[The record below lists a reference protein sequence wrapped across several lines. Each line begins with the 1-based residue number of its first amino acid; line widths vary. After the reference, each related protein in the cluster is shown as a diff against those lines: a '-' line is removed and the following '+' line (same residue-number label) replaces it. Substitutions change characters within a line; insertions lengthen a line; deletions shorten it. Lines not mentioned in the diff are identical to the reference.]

1 MISIN
6 VKIYLFCSPLKEPL
20 MSLRRLP
27 VYLLLDCSSSM
38 RGQPIEQVKQ
48 GLRALLDDLSSEPMA
63 IETVYLSVITF
74 HNTAQQVIPLM
85 ELMEF
90 KAPQIQASGA
100 TALGA
105 ALRLLMDCLEKEVRK
120 NTEEQKGDWKPLVFL
135 MTDGM
140 STDAWENA
148 ADELKK
154 QNIANLIAFAA
165 GSNAL
170 VANLK
175 RMTDTVLKSEELSPG
190 ALKAF
195 FQWMS
200 QSILRTGRSVQV
212 SEMPVDLPPPPPQI
226 QIVP

>member
-1 MISIN
+1 MLI
-6 VKIYLFCSPLKEPL
+6 
-20 MSLRRLP
+20 RRLP

-38 RGQPIEQVKQ
+38 TGQPIEQVRQ

-74 HNTAQQVIPLM
+74 HSTAQQVTPLS
-85 ELMEF
+85 ELMLF
-90 KAPQIQASGA
+90 KEPLISASGA
-100 TALGA
+100 TALGS

-120 NTEEQKGDWKPLVFL
+120 NTAVQKGDWKPLVFL

-140 STDAWENA
+140 PTDAWESA
-148 ADELKK
+148 ADKLKK
-154 QNIANLIAFAA
+154 QKSANLIAFAA
-165 GSNAL
+165 GPNAD

-175 RMTDTVLKSEELSPG
+175 GITDIVLKSEELSPG

-200 QSILRTGRSVQV
+200 QSILQTGKSVQV
-212 SEMPVDLPPPPPQI
+212 MELPIDLPPPPRQI

>member
-1 MISIN
+1 M
-6 VKIYLFCSPLKEPL
+6 K
-20 MSLRRLP
+20 
-27 VYLLLDCSSSM
+27 
-38 RGQPIEQVKQ
+38 GQPIEQVKQ
-48 GLRALLDDLSSEPMA
+48 GLRALLDDLSAEPMA

-74 HNTAQQVIPLM
+74 HNTAQQIIPLT

-140 STDAWENA
+140 PTDAWENT

-165 GSNAL
+165 GYNAL

-200 QSILRTGRSVQV
+200 QSILRTGVQV
-212 SEMPVDLPPPPPQI
+212 SEMPIDLPPPPPQI

>member
-1 MISIN
+1 
-6 VKIYLFCSPLKEPL
+6 

-74 HNTAQQVIPLM
+74 HNTAQQVIPLT

>member
-1 MISIN
+1 MLI
-6 VKIYLFCSPLKEPL
+6 
-20 MSLRRLP
+20 RRLP

-38 RGQPIEQVKQ
+38 TGQPIEQVRQ

-74 HNTAQQVIPLM
+74 HSTAQQVTPLS
-85 ELMEF
+85 ELMLF
-90 KAPQIQASGA
+90 KEPLISASGA
-100 TALGA
+100 TALGS

-120 NTEEQKGDWKPLVFL
+120 NTTVQKGDWKPLVFL

-140 STDAWENA
+140 PTDAWESA
-148 ADELKK
+148 ADKLKK
-154 QNIANLIAFAA
+154 QKSANLIAFAA
-165 GSNAL
+165 GPNAD

-175 RMTDTVLKSEELSPG
+175 GITDIVLKSEELSPG

-200 QSILRTGRSVQV
+200 QSILQTGKSVQV
-212 SEMPVDLPPPPPQI
+212 MELPIDLPPPPRQI

>member
-1 MISIN
+1 
-6 VKIYLFCSPLKEPL
+6 

-38 RGQPIEQVKQ
+38 KGQPIEQVKQ
-48 GLRALLDDLSSEPMA
+48 GLRALLDDLSAEPMA

-74 HNTAQQVIPLM
+74 HNTAQQMIPLT

-90 KAPQIQASGA
+90 KAPQIQANGA

-120 NTEEQKGDWKPLVFL
+120 NTQEQKGDWKPLVFL

-140 STDAWENA
+140 PTDAWENA

-175 RMTDTVLKSEELSPG
+175 RMTETVLKSEELSPG

-200 QSILRTGRSVQV
+200 QSILRTGVQV

>member
-1 MISIN
+1 
-6 VKIYLFCSPLKEPL
+6 

>member
-1 MISIN
+1 ML
-6 VKIYLFCSPLKEPL
+6 V
-20 MSLRRLP
+20 RRLP

-38 RGQPIEQVKQ
+38 TGQPIEQVRQ
-48 GLRALLDDLSSEPMA
+48 GLRALLDDLITEPMA

-74 HNTAQQVIPLM
+74 NSTAQQIIPLT
-85 ELMEF
+85 ELIQF
-90 KAPQIQASGA
+90 KEPKIEANGA

-105 ALRLLMDCLEKEVRK
+105 ALTLLKDALNREIRK
-120 NTEEQKGDWKPLVFL
+120 NSEEQKGDWKPLVFL

-140 STDAWENA
+140 PTDAWESS

-154 QNIANLIAFAA
+154 QKIANLIAFAA
-165 GSNAL
+165 GPGADIQ
-170 VANLK
+170 NLK
-175 RMTDTVLKSEELSPG
+175 RITDTVLKSDELSPG

-200 QSILRTGRSVQV
+200 QSILRTGKSVQV
-212 SEMPVDLPPPPPQI
+212 MAQGSPIDLPPPPPLI

>member
-1 MISIN
+1 
-6 VKIYLFCSPLKEPL
+6 

-38 RGQPIEQVKQ
+38 KGQPIEQVKQ
-48 GLRALLDDLSSEPMA
+48 GLRALLDDLSAEPMA

-74 HNTAQQVIPLM
+74 HNTAQQIIPLT

-105 ALRLLMDCLEKEVRK
+105 ALRLLIDCLEKEVRK

-140 STDAWENA
+140 PTDAWENA

-175 RMTDTVLKSEELSPG
+175 RMTETVLKSEELSPG

-200 QSILRTGRSVQV
+200 QSILRTGVQV
-212 SEMPVDLPPPPPQI
+212 SDMPVDLPPPPPQI

>member
-1 MISIN
+1 MT
-6 VKIYLFCSPLKEPL
+6 
-20 MSLRRLP
+20 
-27 VYLLLDCSSSM
+27 
-38 RGQPIEQVKQ
+38 GQPIEQVRQ

-74 HNTAQQVIPLM
+74 HSTAQQVTPLS
-85 ELMEF
+85 ELMLF
-90 KAPQIQASGA
+90 KEPLISASGA
-100 TALGA
+100 TALGS

-120 NTEEQKGDWKPLVFL
+120 NTTVQKGDWKPLVFL

-140 STDAWENA
+140 PTDAWESA
-148 ADELKK
+148 ADKLKK
-154 QNIANLIAFAA
+154 QKSANLIAFAA
-165 GSNAL
+165 GPNAD

-175 RMTDTVLKSEELSPG
+175 GITDIVLKSEELSPG

-200 QSILRTGRSVQV
+200 QSILQTGKSVQV
-212 SEMPVDLPPPPPQI
+212 MELPIDLPPPPRQI

>member
-1 MISIN
+1 MLI
-6 VKIYLFCSPLKEPL
+6 
-20 MSLRRLP
+20 RRLP

-38 RGQPIEQVKQ
+38 TGQPIEQVRQ

-74 HNTAQQVIPLM
+74 HSTAQQVTPLS
-85 ELMEF
+85 ELMLF
-90 KAPQIQASGA
+90 KEPLISASGA
-100 TALGA
+100 TALGS

-120 NTEEQKGDWKPLVFL
+120 NTAVQKGDWKPLVFL

-140 STDAWENA
+140 PTDAWESA
-148 ADELKK
+148 ADKLKNQK
-154 QNIANLIAFAA
+154 SANLIAFAA
-165 GSNAL
+165 GPNAD

-175 RMTDTVLKSEELSPG
+175 GITDIVLKSEELSPG

-200 QSILRTGRSVQV
+200 QSILQTGKSVQV
-212 SEMPVDLPPPPPQI
+212 MAQELPIDLPPPPPQI